1 MDDDEYIIDI
11 SSLSTDT
18 ISIDPSVGDFCID
31 RNNINVYTYSPY
43 TVGTDT
49 FTITDSSITNVDDL
63 IINRP
68 GKSPVKVAQTLE
80 SIMERLAI
88 LEPDFDKMDRYPALR
103 EAYDNYKTIEALL
116 VGDDAEQ

>member
-1 MDDDEYIIDI
+1 MDNDDNTIDLSGIIFADV
-11 SSLSTDT
+11 DT
-18 ISIDPSVGDFCID
+18 INIGSIDT
-31 RNNINVYTYSPY
+31 NVYTYSPY

-68 GKSPVKVAQTLE
+68 GKSPLKVAQTLE

-88 LEPDFDKMDRYPALR
+88 LEPDFDKIDRYPALR

-116 VGDDAEQ
+116 AGDDTEQ